1 MTVSQQTLDDAG
13 RKRHLEALFADE
25 PYLSPT
31 MKARRM
37 HEKMVDTRARDAA
50 VAEWSAPP
58 SLAIE
63 SPYSSAHLEEAAILR
78 TERGPAG
85 AARMSLQEARAR
97 LSGQGVPDPFGFTSA
112 DPISYFRT
120 QVLSQWI
127 QKVDRREN
135 G

>member
-1 MTVSQQTLDDAG
+1 MTISRQPMDEAG

-37 HEKMVDTRARDAA
+37 HEKLNDPRSRDVGFGDRLSVDSPFAGPVSDDPAFMRYERT
-50 VAEWSAPP
+50 APP
-58 SLAIE
+58 GS
-63 SPYSSAHLEEAAILR
+63 
-78 TERGPAG
+78 G
-85 AARMSLQEARAR
+85 MSLLEAKKR
-97 LSGQGVPDPFGFTSA
+97 LGSQGVPDPFAFSPS

-127 QKVDRREN
+127 RKVDRREI
-135 G
+135 